1 MPEKN
6 APPYPWFVERRNITL
21 IIILMFL
28 VLSGAALYQCYN
40 HHQSVRERA
49 LKEDR
54 AAANL
59 LSLVLDE
66 HFQKIIKTLESY
78 SSRPLMIQ
86 AVRGRNVEQ
95 VRRHLTSLNR
105 NNPVLESVFVA
116 DPQGTLWANYPA
128 FSEVIGKNFA
138 HRDWYRG
145 VSKDWRP
152 YVSDVIK
159 RVVGEKDL
167 AVSIAVPINAEA
179 GKVLGIMVSTERTV
193 ELSKVIQRLPLD
205 PGVAVTVTDRQGQ
218 MIYSS
223 RHPFEKEVSIY
234 PFYSVLKN
242 LPPAKHQSVA
252 VGDPSLSGRKHY
264 ISFNP
269 ITATGGSIFVGRDRR
284 SLLLSEWTYYLQI
297 TVISILLFLTIVL
310 TLVFFRQRV
319 IKEQIKAQLQAE
331 KDLRE
336 SEEALRETRDYLESL
351 INYANAPIIVWDTD
365 FRITRFNHAFE
376 ELTGLKASEVLG
388 KELDLLFPDDTR
400 QESLAHILKTAKG
413 ERWKVIEIPILHKA
427 GAVHIVLWNSATLFG
442 PNGKTVVATIAQG
455 QDITDRKRGEDQIRR
470 QEKLLAAVNR
480 VLFETLTADNEEAVA
495 QVCLMASQEITGSKF
510 GFIGEITPEG
520 RFTTTALSNP
530 GWEAC
535 RMPGTQAVVLIKNM
549 IIRGIWGEVIL
560 RERPLIIND
569 PLSFPERVG
578 VPEGHPPL
586 TSFLGVPLKDQH
598 KVIGMIAMANNES
611 GYTEDHQADLQ
622 TLSVA
627 FVEAIR
633 RKQAEVEVRK
643 LNEELERRVLER
655 TAQLEASNQEL
666 EAFSYSVSHDLRAP
680 LRGIDGF
687 SQALLEDYHDK
698 LDDTGKNYLERVR
711 KASQKMGFL
720 IDDLLKLSRVTRSEF
735 HHEAIDLSMMVRNVA
750 DKLQQHNPDRTVEVI
765 AQDGVIIQG
774 DPYLVQIAIVNLIGN
789 ALKFSG
795 KNPQGRVEFGKNLKD
810 GEAIYFFR
818 DNGVGFDMT
827 YADKLFG
834 PFQRLHTS
842 EEFPGTGIGLAT
854 VQRIIR
860 RHGGHVWAEGEVG
873 KGATFYF
880 TLPS

>member
-6 APPYPWFVERRNITL
+6 APPYPWFVERRNIPL

-28 VLSGAALYQCYN
+28 ILSGAALYQCYN

-86 AVRGRNVEQ
+86 AVRERNVEQ
-95 VRRHLTSLNR
+95 VRGHLTSLNR
-105 NNPVLESVFVA
+105 NNPGLESVFVA

-138 HRDWYRG
+138 YRDWYKG

-167 AVSIAVPINAEA
+167 AVSIAVPINAET
-179 GKVLGIMVSTERTV
+179 GKVLGIMVSAERTV
-193 ELSKVIQRLPLD
+193 ELSKIIQRLPLD

-223 RHPFEKEVSIY
+223 RHLFEKEISIY
-234 PFYSVLKN
+234 PFYSVFKN
-242 LPPAKHQSVA
+242 LPPAKHQSITVR
-252 VGDPSLSGRKHY
+252 DPSLSAMKHY

-269 ITATGGSIFVGRDRR
+269 ITATSGIVFVGRDSR

-297 TVISILLFLTIVL
+297 TAISILLFLTSVL

-351 INYANAPIIVWDTD
+351 INYANAPIIVWDPD

-388 KELDLLFPDDTR
+388 KELDLLFPADTR

-413 ERWKVIEIPILHKA
+413 KRWKVIEIPILHKA
-427 GAVHIVLWNSATLFG
+427 GAVRIVLWNSATLFG
-442 PNGKTVVATIAQG
+442 PDGKTVVATIAQG
-455 QDITDRKRGEDQIRR
+455 QDITDRK
-470 QEKLLAAVNR
+470 
-480 VLFETLTADNEEAVA
+480 
-495 QVCLMASQEITGSKF
+495 
-510 GFIGEITPEG
+510 
-520 RFTTTALSNP
+520 
-530 GWEAC
+530 
-535 RMPGTQAVVLIKNM
+535 
-549 IIRGIWGEVIL
+549 
-560 RERPLIIND
+560 
-569 PLSFPERVG
+569 
-578 VPEGHPPL
+578 
-586 TSFLGVPLKDQH
+586 
-598 KVIGMIAMANNES
+598 
-611 GYTEDHQADLQ
+611 
-622 TLSVA
+622 
-627 FVEAIR
+627 
-633 RKQAEVEVRK
+633 QAEGEVRK

-750 DKLQQHNPDRTVEVI
+750 DKLRQHNPDRSVEVL

-774 DPYLVQIAIVNLIGN
+774 DPYLMQIAIVNLIDN

-795 KNPQGRVEFGKNLKD
+795 KNPQGRIEFGKNLKD

-854 VQRIIR
+854 VQRIIH
-860 RHGGHVWAEGEVG
+860 RHGGHVWAEGEIG